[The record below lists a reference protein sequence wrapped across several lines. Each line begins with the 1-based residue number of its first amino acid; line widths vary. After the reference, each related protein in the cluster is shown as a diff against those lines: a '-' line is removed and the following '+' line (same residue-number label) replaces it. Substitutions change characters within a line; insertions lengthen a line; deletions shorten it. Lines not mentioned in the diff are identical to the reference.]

1 MQLMLSL
8 LGTEILTAL
17 GMLYL
22 MLGMATLG
30 VGLTLR
36 ARPQSQLR
44 LQVHAWWWIFPV
56 VTASLLLHPAG
67 APMLALLI
75 GALALRELAPF
86 AGMDAGQGDGTG
98 SGGSGGAIK
107 PAFAWPAAA
116 VLAAT
121 LVLTFVKPLAVT
133 ALLALAILITL
144 VYFLRSRSSGAL
156 VWLLWLGLCFS
167 VSFLPR
173 YEALPLAPQQRL
185 AWLFYLY
192 VLTSLNDVAQFIS
205 GTLFGRHRIAPGI
218 SPNKTWQGLLGGVAA
233 TLLLSLALGSYLQ
246 LADARHLAAFAV
258 LLSLGGFCGDL
269 MFSAAKRVL
278 GVKDFSQLIPGH
290 GGILDRVDSLV
301 VTAPLLY
308 LLITTTQGKLA

>member
-1 MQLMLSL
+1 MQLAVSL

-22 MLGMATLG
+22 MLGMASLG
-30 VGLTLR
+30 VGLGMR

-44 LQVHAWWWIFPV
+44 LQVNAWWWIFPV
-56 VTASLLLHPAG
+56 VTVSLLLHPAG

-75 GALALRELAPF
+75 GVLALRELAPF
-86 AGMDAGQGDGTG
+86 TARDEAGMPRFT
-98 SGGSGGAIK
+98 
-107 PAFAWPAAA
+107 WPAAPI
-116 VLAAT
+116 LAAT
-121 LVLTFVKPLAVT
+121 LMLTFVQPAAVT
-133 ALLALAILITL
+133 VLLPLGILITL
-144 VYFLRSRSSGAL
+144 IYFLRSRSAAAL
-156 VWLLWLGLCFS
+156 VWLLWLTLCFS
-167 VSFLPR
+167 MSFLPR
-173 YEALPLAPQQRL
+173 YEALPLSPHQRL

-192 VLTSLNDVAQFIS
+192 VLTSLNDVGQFIS

-233 TLLLSLALGSYLQ
+233 SLLLSLALGSYLH
-246 LADARHLAAFAV
+246 LAGGGRLAAFAV

-308 LLITTTQGKLA
+308 FLITTTQGKLA

>member
-1 MQLMLSL
+1 MQLVLSL

-22 MLGMATLG
+22 MLGMASLG
-30 VGLTLR
+30 VGLKLR

-44 LQVHAWWWIFPV
+44 LQVNAWWWIFPV
-56 VTASLLLHPAG
+56 VTASLLLHPYG
-67 APMLALLI
+67 APLLALAI

-86 AGMDAGQGDGTG
+86 ARRDGT
-98 SGGSGGAIK
+98 AH
-107 PAFAWPAAA
+107 FAWPAAA
-116 VLAAT
+116 VLTATISLIFIKPAAI
-121 LVLTFVKPLAVT
+121 T
-133 ALLALAILITL
+133 ALLAFASLITL
-144 VYFLRSRSSGAL
+144 LYFLRSRNVRVL
-156 VWLLWLGLCFS
+156 VWLLWLILCFS

-173 YEALPLAPQQRL
+173 YEALPMDAHHRL
-185 AWLFYLY
+185 GWLFYLY

-233 TLLLSLALGSYLQ
+233 TLLLSLALGSYLRLAEPGQ
-246 LADARHLAAFAV
+246 LAAYAV

-301 VTAPLLY
+301 ATAPLLY
-308 LLITTTQGKLA
+308 FLIHLQGT